1 MQSLWDIDQS
11 DDGRA
16 TLWVFGRRHDA
27 DGLVE
32 HDVGPRL
39 AGTEWLAVDQNGV
52 DVGINP
58 RSSHRYDLA
67 VDVHT
72 SFRDQNFTI
81 AARGDACAGQHFL

>member
-16 TLWVFGRRHDA
+16 TLWVFGRRYDA

-32 HDVGPRL
+32 HDVSPRL
-39 AGTEWLAVDQNGV
+39 AGTEGLPVDQNGV

-58 RSSHRYDLA
+58 RSGHGYDLA
-67 VDVHT
+67 IDVLT
-72 SFRDQNFTI
+72 SFRDQHFTI
-81 AARGDACAGQHFL
+81 TARGI